1 MSLEAINNMRKL
13 QGLEPLTELPK
24 EGGAADAKT
33 PEQIEAERLA
43 AEAKAKTE
51 NQNNSTE
58 TELSDEQLLK
68 QLEKRGITAKSFEE
82 LKTPP
87 TPPDP
92 AKLAEQREAEE
103 LAYGLSKGLFNK
115 KEYDGFVADT
125 NNAQNLVFAQ
135 YHAEAKAEDPE
146 LTDEEIQLEFE
157 SKYGLDAEPGTRKHK
172 RGVKEINT
180 IAESLLKQKYGKIY
194 EAKSSFTGYEKQ
206 AQAERSDK
214 AKLEAGLP
222 VFNKDLEEVFGQ
234 LKKIPIKFSDTES
247 VEVDALQS
255 GLDELKEMMLKP
267 DNAKKE
273 VLSGYTKEELKERMF
288 AAFLYRNFPA
298 IAKEVANQHLM
309 KHAAG
314 TKGIPLLG
322 GKTRKDGEG
331 DLVPTEAQ
339 KVLIELHKKHNQPA
353 TAN

>member
-24 EGGAADAKT
+24 EGAASETKT
-33 PEQIEAERLA
+33 PEEIEAARVA

-51 NQNNSTE
+51 NQNNSAD

-82 LKTPP
+82 LKTPAVA
-87 TPPDP
+87 PDP
-92 AKLAEQREAEE
+92 AKLAEQREADE

-115 KEYDGFVADT
+115 KEYDGFVAD
-125 NNAQNLVFAQ
+125 NSNAQNLVFAQ

-157 SKYGLDAEPGTRKHK
+157 SKFGLDAEPGTRKHK

-206 AQAERSDK
+206 AQAEKSDK
-214 AKLEAGLP
+214 VKLEIGSP
-222 VFNKDLEEVFGQ
+222 VYVRDLEEVFGQ

-255 GLDELKEMMLKP
+255 GLDELKDLMLKP
-267 DNAKKE
+267 DSVKKE
-273 VLSGYTKEELKERMF
+273 VLAGYTKEELKERMF
-288 AAFLYRNFPA
+288 AAFLYRNFPS

-322 GKTRKDGEG
+322 GRGRKEEQ
-331 DLVPTEAQ
+331 DLVPNEAQ
-339 KVLIELHKKHNQPA
+339 KKLIELQKQH
-353 TAN
+353 TAAAN

>member
-1 MSLEAINNMRKL
+1 MSLEATNNMRKL

-24 EGGAADAKT
+24 EGAASETKT
-33 PEQIEAERLA
+33 PEEIEAARVA

-51 NQNNSTE
+51 NQNNSAD

-82 LKTPP
+82 LKTPAVA
-87 TPPDP
+87 PDP
-92 AKLAEQREAEE
+92 AKLAEQREADE

-115 KEYDGFVADT
+115 KEYDGFVAD
-125 NNAQNLVFAQ
+125 NSNSQNIVFAQ

-206 AQAERSDK
+206 SQSEKADK
-214 AKLEAGLP
+214 IKLETGIP
-222 VFNKDLEEVFGQ
+222 TYNKDIEEVFNS
-234 LKKIPIKFSDTES
+234 LKKIPVKFSDTES

-255 GLDELKEMMLKP
+255 GLDELKSMMLTP
-267 DNAKKE
+267 DIAKGKI
-273 VLSGYTKEELKERMF
+273 LSGYKKETLKEEVF

-298 IAKEVANQHLM
+298 LAKEIANQHLL

-322 GKTRKDGEG
+322 GRGRKEEQ
-331 DLVPTEAQ
+331 DLVPNEAQ
-339 KVLIELHKKHNQPA
+339 KKLIELQKQHNPVA
-353 TAN
+353 AN